1 MACFTYIEGFYN
13 PLRLHSSLGYRS
25 PIEYERRFHHDQ
37 ASPMTSLPE
46 QVH

>member
-1 MACFTYIEGFYN
+1 MACFAYIEGFHN

-25 PIEYERRFHHDQ
+25 PTDYERTFQNDQ
-37 ASPMTSLPE
+37 ASPMTSLSE